1 MPMVRHYIHA
11 HQSFDIGLYYNTEY
25 TLLKPAHDI
34 KTSRQHVTS
43 TTVTSHTKGFPEITI
58 AFMDCTMIHII
69 AECTIGDIRLR
80 GEERNATATTGG
92 LEVCVS
98 GNWRSVCNTGGW
110 HSDSLNGIS
119 NNTRVACRQLGY
131 REEGIG
137 YTING
142 QLISTTIQF
151 HRSYIH

>member
-1 MPMVRHYIHA
+1 
-11 HQSFDIGLYYNTEY
+11 
-25 TLLKPAHDI
+25 
-34 KTSRQHVTS
+34 
-43 TTVTSHTKGFPEITI
+43 
-58 AFMDCTMIHII
+58 MIHII

-80 GEERNATATTGG
+80 GEERNATATTGR
-92 LEVCVS
+92 LEVCVMRR
-98 GNWRSVCNTGGW
+98 WTTVCHTGGW
-110 HSDSLNGIS
+110 HFNSLNGIS

-137 YTING
+137 YTINN